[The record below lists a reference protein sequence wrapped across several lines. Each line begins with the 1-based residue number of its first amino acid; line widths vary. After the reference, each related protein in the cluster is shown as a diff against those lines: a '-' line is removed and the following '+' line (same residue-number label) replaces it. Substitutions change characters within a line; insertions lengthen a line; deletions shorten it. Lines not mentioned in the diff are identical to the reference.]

1 MALPCITELTDG
13 DHGEADAMEVIHQL
27 VDFVPAASSD
37 GLPAI
42 VYDVVR
48 HRGSWRVLHVGR
60 YSAPYASQHAA
71 IDAATRAA
79 TQEMANG
86 RNVTVRLNRTD
97 GQVFDLV
104 SSAEHA

>member
-1 MALPCITELTDG
+1 MGA
-13 DHGEADAMEVIHQL
+13 IHQP
-27 VDFVPAASSD
+27 VGFTPVASSSD
-37 GLPAI
+37 GLPTM

-60 YSAPYASQHAA
+60 YSPPHPNQQAA

-79 TQEMANG
+79 TQDMANG
-86 RNVTVRLNRTD
+86 RTVMVRLNRTD
-97 GQVFDLV
+97 GQVFELM